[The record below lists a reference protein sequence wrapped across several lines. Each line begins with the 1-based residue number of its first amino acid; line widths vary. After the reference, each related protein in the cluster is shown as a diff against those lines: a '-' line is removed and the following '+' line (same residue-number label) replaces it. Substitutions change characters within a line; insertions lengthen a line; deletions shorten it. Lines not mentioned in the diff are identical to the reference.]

1 MMRSR
6 ESRLRE
12 FYLAFFFFLEKKK
25 RCKLESK
32 KGKKNRG
39 IIGFIVHDT

>member
-12 FYLAFFFFLEKKK
+12 FYLAFSFLSRKKK

-32 KGKKNRG
+32 KGKKTQG
-39 IIGFIVHDT
+39 

>member
-6 ESRLRE
+6 EPRLRE

-32 KGKKNRG
+32 KGKKKHRDNR
-39 IIGFIVHDT
+39 FYCA

>member
-6 ESRLRE
+6 EPRLRE
-12 FYLAFFFFLEKKK
+12 FYLAFFFFFLEKKK

-32 KGKKNRG
+32 KGKKKHRDNR
-39 IIGFIVHDT
+39 FYCA

>member
-12 FYLAFFFFLEKKK
+12 FYLAFSFLEKKK

-32 KGKKNRG
+32 KGKKTQG
-39 IIGFIVHDT
+39 

>member
-6 ESRLRE
+6 EPRLRE
-12 FYLAFFFFLEKKK
+12 FYLAFFFFFLEKKK

-32 KGKKNRG
+32 KGKKTEG
-39 IIGFIVHDT
+39 